1 MSAAHTAAA
10 LAQRLHA
17 LASDVPGYTASEA
30 HTWTRKEATGTEYFA
45 RLSVTANRQVRHT
58 NQYACGSPEE
68 AIETAFE
75 EIRKSLEALRSRKP
89 KALPQAPQQQQTL
102 YKKAG

>member
-1 MSAAHTAAA
+1 MSAAHTASA

-17 LASDVPGYTASEA
+17 LASDVPGYSASEA

-45 RLSVTANRQVRHT
+45 RLSVTINRQVRHT

-68 AIETAFE
+68 AIDTAFE
-75 EIRKSLEALRSRKP
+75 EIGKSLETLRSRKP
-89 KALPQAPQQQQTL
+89 KALPQAPKSANNL
-102 YKKAG
+102 NKAA